1 MFCLIQ
7 IDNIGKKIKYCLSDC
22 EDALSA
28 VNKGYNILNKG
39 DNILYDKKNK
49 IKISSQ

>member
-1 MFCLIQ
+1 M
-7 IDNIGKKIKYCLSDC
+7 KYCLYDS

-28 VNKGYNILNKG
+28 VNKVDNILNKG

-49 IKISSQ
+49 IKISS